1 MNLHKTYD
9 QRNKKNAIPPKYQSI
24 NQFISS
30 HTTDI
35 HNLQNQSNENIHI
48 MCNEEYPRSLNVTF
62 VHKIVCIYIY
72 RKSLVSLNIA
82 IVN

>member
-9 QRNKKNAIPPKYQSI
+9 QRNKKNAIPPKQRIIFFTKLS
-24 NQFISS
+24 
-30 HTTDI
+30 
-35 HNLQNQSNENIHI
+35 
-48 MCNEEYPRSLNVTF
+48 V
-62 VHKIVCIYIY
+62 YIC

>member
-9 QRNKKNAIPPKYQSI
+9 QRNKKKM
-24 NQFISS
+24 QF
-30 HTTDI
+30 
-35 HNLQNQSNENIHI
+35 LQN
-48 MCNEEYPRSLNVTF
+48 NVTF
-62 VHKIVCIYIY
+62 FHKIVYIY